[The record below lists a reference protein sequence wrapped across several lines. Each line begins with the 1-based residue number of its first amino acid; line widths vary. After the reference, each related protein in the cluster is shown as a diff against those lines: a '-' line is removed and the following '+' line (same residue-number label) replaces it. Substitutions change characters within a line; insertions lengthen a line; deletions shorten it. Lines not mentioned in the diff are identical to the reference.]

1 LSGITSPLLSRSLA
15 SFNPLSGYSSM
26 TEKPQFTS
34 RFLKKGNNDSL
45 EQSERYSDN
54 GNLSLRASVGAD
66 VVIRGAGLK
75 GVLARLEE
83 PSINR
88 SSSGSSHGSG
98 GSGGSGTGSSGYHSD
113 QIKERVA
120 LKKSHIEF
128 EDSEEEGRDSVIVT
142 GGLNFVKG
150 DKAIVNSQVKTE
162 KSSKMPD
169 GLTNS
174 ISSFLKKTDH
184 FTENYKNSQRDSDMS
199 GVREYNGEDLGSS
212 YRTGRSSSV
221 ARASSVSRQFDAPA
235 SSFTRAGSVSRGF
248 ESSSRDPFYSQLNK
262 STFSSPYRPTNHAL
276 SPLRENRI
284 LSPTQSDSFTTPPQ
298 SKYAIK
304 EAAKPAKAKFIS
316 LEDECN
322 WILSGREPED
332 DDDDDDENTLDDIS
346 GDELSEMT
354 VDLNDETHTATTD
367 RPDNTDTDLNIT
379 EKQAKTNGK
388 KKERKRSDIQTNSRK
403 SSSNSV
409 ASSRYDFEM
418 PSSRLQI
425 NGINHTFNSDDDDA
439 GLYRGKYERAVADLD
454 FTKRRLVEQH
464 EEDME
469 QLMMLKKQLE
479 KKINE
484 AYDEVDEQKK
494 DTAQWKNKYKK
505 VQNEMDDTRILL
517 EEQNEKNDLLER
529 KFRKVDSELIEI
541 QQEIHRE
548 ASVRNLLEKDMEALR
563 KEKTRLNEELH
574 SLRLDVETKD
584 GKIRNLSNEID
595 DLQNN
600 TVNEEELKR
609 VKRQKQDIDNRLKDQ
624 IEEMD
629 DLSGQV
635 QELENEKTK
644 LEMTMNQVKK
654 EHKHELEIKEEE
666 TEDVRHA
673 FGKKLKVV
681 EQQLEEEHE
690 DRIGFLREKHD
701 MEGKILNLQEMLERS
716 AEDEGLVAKLKK
728 DLKRTKALLKD
739 AHHVVENS
747 QTEGTNKVIIRQL
760 KNQLEDAEYARS
772 AAVKAKQSKDL
783 ELADVQ
789 QQLEEIKK
797 EKRSIEEKSSK
808 LKKEKADLTTHLE
821 ENEEELQEVIT
832 KYKASVSAVSA
843 DQMTIQNQS
852 ATIQELEF
860 ERNKLKDQYA
870 EISKRLDQM
879 GKEGENVNSAQQQK
893 LELKIKELETKLELE
908 KTTKGRMENHISR
921 QTDVIE
927 SLTKDMEDIALR
939 EKNAQ
944 EEQKKL
950 ARNIREMREELST
963 LQGKE
968 AELSHKKSDLEKQLE
983 VAEAETVSVRN
994 QLKVAEKR
1002 IIDLQAAIHGAIDSD
1017 KEDSDDEGME
1027 DFLEHHRR
1035 AMSVQRERNSMAR
1048 DSMIRELS
1056 APREI
1061 RASMPREVRASMPRE
1076 VRASMPREVRA
1087 SMPRDIRASM
1097 PRDIGA
1103 SIPREPIAM
1112 PRDSRDIRSMSR
1124 DIRASVAK
1132 EFEAATRD
1140 LPPVEEAKETHVIKE
1155 TPFES
1160 IAEVD

>member
-1 LSGITSPLLSRSLA
+1 
-15 SFNPLSGYSSM
+15 
-26 TEKPQFTS
+26 
-34 RFLKKGNNDSL
+34 
-45 EQSERYSDN
+45 
-54 GNLSLRASVGAD
+54 
-66 VVIRGAGLK
+66 
-75 GVLARLEE
+75 
-83 PSINR
+83 
-88 SSSGSSHGSG
+88 
-98 GSGGSGTGSSGYHSD
+98 
-113 QIKERVA
+113 
-120 LKKSHIEF
+120 
-128 EDSEEEGRDSVIVT
+128 
-142 GGLNFVKG
+142 
-150 DKAIVNSQVKTE
+150 
-162 KSSKMPD
+162 
-169 GLTNS
+169 
-174 ISSFLKKTDH
+174 
-184 FTENYKNSQRDSDMS
+184 
-199 GVREYNGEDLGSS
+199 
-212 YRTGRSSSV
+212 
-221 ARASSVSRQFDAPA
+221 
-235 SSFTRAGSVSRGF
+235 
-248 ESSSRDPFYSQLNK
+248 
-262 STFSSPYRPTNHAL
+262 
-276 SPLRENRI
+276 
-284 LSPTQSDSFTTPPQ
+284 
-298 SKYAIK
+298 
-304 EAAKPAKAKFIS
+304 
-316 LEDECN
+316 
-322 WILSGREPED
+322 
-332 DDDDDDENTLDDIS
+332 
-346 GDELSEMT
+346 
-354 VDLNDETHTATTD
+354 
-367 RPDNTDTDLNIT
+367 
-379 EKQAKTNGK
+379 
-388 KKERKRSDIQTNSRK
+388 
-403 SSSNSV
+403 
-409 ASSRYDFEM
+409 
-418 PSSRLQI
+418 
-425 NGINHTFNSDDDDA
+425 
-439 GLYRGKYERAVADLD
+439 
-454 FTKRRLVEQH
+454 
-464 EEDME
+464 
-469 QLMMLKKQLE
+469 
-479 KKINE
+479 
-484 AYDEVDEQKK
+484 
-494 DTAQWKNKYKK
+494 
-505 VQNEMDDTRILL
+505 
-517 EEQNEKNDLLER
+517 
-529 KFRKVDSELIEI
+529 
-541 QQEIHRE
+541 
-548 ASVRNLLEKDMEALR
+548 
-563 KEKTRLNEELH
+563 
-574 SLRLDVETKD
+574 
-584 GKIRNLSNEID
+584 
-595 DLQNN
+595 
-600 TVNEEELKR
+600 
-609 VKRQKQDIDNRLKDQ
+609 
-624 IEEMD
+624 MD

-654 EHKHELEIKEEE
+654 EHKHELEMKEEE

-701 MEGKILNLQEMLERS
+701 MEGKILNLQEMFERS

-772 AAVKAKQSKDL
+772 AAVKDKQSKDL
-783 ELADVQ
+783 E
-789 QQLEEIKK
+789 
-797 EKRSIEEKSSK
+797 
-808 LKKEKADLTTHLE
+808 KADLTTQLE

-927 SLTKDMEDIALR
+927 CLTKDMEDIALR

-1035 AMSVQRERNSMAR
+1035 AMSVQRERSSMAR

-1061 RASMPREVRASMPRE
+1061 RASIPREI
-1076 VRASMPREVRA
+1076 RASMPREVRA

-1140 LPPVEEAKETHVIKE
+1140 LPPVEEAKEIHVIKE

>member
-1 LSGITSPLLSRSLA
+1 
-15 SFNPLSGYSSM
+15 M
-26 TEKPQFTS
+26 
-34 RFLKKGNNDSL
+34 
-45 EQSERYSDN
+45 
-54 GNLSLRASVGAD
+54 
-66 VVIRGAGLK
+66 
-75 GVLARLEE
+75 
-83 PSINR
+83 
-88 SSSGSSHGSG
+88 
-98 GSGGSGTGSSGYHSD
+98 
-113 QIKERVA
+113 
-120 LKKSHIEF
+120 
-128 EDSEEEGRDSVIVT
+128 
-142 GGLNFVKG
+142 
-150 DKAIVNSQVKTE
+150 
-162 KSSKMPD
+162 
-169 GLTNS
+169 
-174 ISSFLKKTDH
+174 
-184 FTENYKNSQRDSDMS
+184 
-199 GVREYNGEDLGSS
+199 
-212 YRTGRSSSV
+212 
-221 ARASSVSRQFDAPA
+221 
-235 SSFTRAGSVSRGF
+235 
-248 ESSSRDPFYSQLNK
+248 
-262 STFSSPYRPTNHAL
+262 
-276 SPLRENRI
+276 
-284 LSPTQSDSFTTPPQ
+284 
-298 SKYAIK
+298 
-304 EAAKPAKAKFIS
+304 
-316 LEDECN
+316 
-322 WILSGREPED
+322 
-332 DDDDDDENTLDDIS
+332 
-346 GDELSEMT
+346 
-354 VDLNDETHTATTD
+354 
-367 RPDNTDTDLNIT
+367 
-379 EKQAKTNGK
+379 TNGK
-388 KKERKRSDIQTNSRK
+388 KKERKRSDIQTYSRK

-418 PSSRLQI
+418 PSGRLQI

-624 IEEMD
+624 IEEMN

-654 EHKHELEIKEEE
+654 EHKHELEMKEEE

-701 MEGKILNLQEMLERS
+701 TEGKILNLQEMLERS

-728 DLKRTKALLKD
+728 DLK
-739 AHHVVENS
+739 
-747 QTEGTNKVIIRQL
+747 
-760 KNQLEDAEYARS
+760 
-772 AAVKAKQSKDL
+772 
-783 ELADVQ
+783 LADVQ

-808 LKKEKADLTTHLE
+808 FKKEKADLTTQLE

-860 ERNKLKDQYA
+860 ER
-870 EISKRLDQM
+870 
-879 GKEGENVNSAQQQK
+879 
-893 LELKIKELETKLELE
+893 
-908 KTTKGRMENHISR
+908 
-921 QTDVIE
+921 
-927 SLTKDMEDIALR
+927 
-939 EKNAQ
+939 
-944 EEQKKL
+944 
-950 ARNIREMREELST
+950 
-963 LQGKE
+963 
-968 AELSHKKSDLEKQLE
+968 
-983 VAEAETVSVRN
+983 
-994 QLKVAEKR
+994 
-1002 IIDLQAAIHGAIDSD
+1002 
-1017 KEDSDDEGME
+1017 
-1027 DFLEHHRR
+1027 
-1035 AMSVQRERNSMAR
+1035 
-1048 DSMIRELS
+1048 
-1056 APREI
+1056 
-1061 RASMPREVRASMPRE
+1061 
-1076 VRASMPREVRA
+1076 
-1087 SMPRDIRASM
+1087 
-1097 PRDIGA
+1097 
-1103 SIPREPIAM
+1103 
-1112 PRDSRDIRSMSR
+1112 
-1124 DIRASVAK
+1124 
-1132 EFEAATRD
+1132 
-1140 LPPVEEAKETHVIKE
+1140 
-1155 TPFES
+1155 
-1160 IAEVD
+1160 

>member
-1 LSGITSPLLSRSLA
+1 MGHVNSAGLGGSSFLSGITSPLLSRSLA

-34 RFLKKGNNDSL
+34 RFLKKGNIDSL

-66 VVIRGAGLK
+66 VVVRGAGLK
-75 GVLARLEE
+75 GVLARLDE

-113 QIKERVA
+113 HIKERVA

-128 EDSEEEGRDSVIVT
+128 EDSEGEGGDTVIVT

-332 DDDDDDENTLDDIS
+332 DDDDDENTLDDIS
-346 GDELSEMT
+346 GVELSEMT

-367 RPDNTDTDLNIT
+367 HPDNTDTDLNIT

-388 KKERKRSDIQTNSRK
+388 KKERKRSDIQTYSRK

-563 KEKTRLNEELH
+563 KKKTRLNEELH
-574 SLRLDVETKD
+574 SLRLGVETKD

-595 DLQNN
+595 DLQNK

-772 AAVKAKQSKDL
+772 AAVKDKQSKDL
-783 ELADVQ
+783 E
-789 QQLEEIKK
+789 
-797 EKRSIEEKSSK
+797 
-808 LKKEKADLTTHLE
+808 KADLTTQLE

-927 SLTKDMEDIALR
+927 CLTKDMEDIALR

-950 ARNIREMREELST
+950 ARNIREMREEMST

-1035 AMSVQRERNSMAR
+1035 AMSVQRERSSLAR

-1061 RASMPREVRASMPRE
+1061 RASMPRE
-1076 VRASMPREVRA
+1076 
-1087 SMPRDIRASM
+1087 IRASM
-1097 PRDIGA
+1097 
-1103 SIPREPIAM
+1103 PREPIAM

-1140 LPPVEEAKETHVIKE
+1140 LPPVEEAKEIHVIKE